1 MPRRV
6 APAQAAARF
15 VGLLVLLGVA
25 ACTSSANTVCRTEIP
40 VEPGQRLL
48 IATLTVDGKPA
59 RGILDTGAQGSAVTD
74 ALVTRLGLLS
84 DPRNGSLVSGVGGEG
99 MPQNDALVR
108 QFELA
113 GFDPLNG
120 HYPVI
125 ALPAGAAPGAEP
137 LGALVGADVLSHF
150 DIEIDLPDNKLVL
163 YDPDRCAMP
172 LPGWSGPM
180 TELPL
185 SITWSGRPKL
195 TVKLDGHDIDA
206 LLDSGATQSVIDL
219 PAAEKLGLSWDTLK
233 TEKGSEG
240 FGAAGVNLQRVPHT
254 FEILDIGGET
264 IPAPRLEVLDR
275 SLREAD
281 MLLGLDWMR
290 THRVFISYRRHRLF
304 IARPVGIG

>member
-6 APAQAAARF
+6 APAARIA
-15 VGLLVLLGVA
+15 GLVALLGGA
-25 ACTSSANTVCRTEIP
+25 ACTNSANTVCRADIP
-40 VEPGQRLL
+40 IESGQRLL
-48 IATLTVDGKPA
+48 IASLTVDGKPA

-99 MPQNDALVR
+99 MPQDDALVR

-113 GFDPLNG
+113 GFDPSNG

-125 ALPAGAAPGAEP
+125 GLPAGAAPGSEP

-150 DIEIDLPDNKLVL
+150 DIEIDLPHDKLVL
-163 YDPDRCAMP
+163 YDRDRCTAP
-172 LPGWSGPM
+172 LPDWPGPV
-180 TELPL
+180 TEVPL
-185 SITWSGRPKL
+185 SITWTGRPKL

-206 LLDSGATQSVIDL
+206 LLDSGATQTVVDL
-219 PAAEKLGLSWDTLK
+219 PAAEKLGLSWDVLK
-233 TEKGSEG
+233 KEPGSEG
-240 FGAAGVNLQRVPHT
+240 FGAAGVNFQRVPHT
-254 FEILDIGGET
+254 FQMLDIGGEA
-264 IPAPRLEVLDR
+264 IPVPRLEVLDR

-290 THRVFISYRRHRLF
+290 THRVFISYRHHRLF
-304 IARPVGIG
+304 IARPLGIG